1 MLKKM
6 VEKDERT
13 SFIEN
18 VSYSYGYKFIA
29 YALLIDVAYRSYKFN
44 EAPWDLLAIV
54 ISSGFIM
61 TIYQYKQKILGKM
74 WLKLTLLTVIIAAV
88 AAALAILIS

>member
-1 MLKKM
+1 MFNKM
-6 VEKDERT
+6 VEKDEIT
-13 SFIEN
+13 TFVEN

-29 YALLIDVAYRSYKFN
+29 NALLIDVVYRSFRFN
-44 EAPWDLLAIV
+44 EAPWDLLIIV

-74 WLKLTLLTVIIAAV
+74 WLKLTVLSIIVAAV
-88 AAALAILIS
+88 AAALAALIS